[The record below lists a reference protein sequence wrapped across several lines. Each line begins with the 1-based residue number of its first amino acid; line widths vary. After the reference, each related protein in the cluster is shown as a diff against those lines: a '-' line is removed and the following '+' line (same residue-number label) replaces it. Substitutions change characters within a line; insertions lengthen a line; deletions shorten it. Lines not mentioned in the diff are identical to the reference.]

1 MAHHFEGV
9 IGNLRERTTKTGILF
24 TSGSRARGTLSA
36 SVALGQGF
44 DARSQ
49 WVKTGCLIS
58 ESSYDRIEKS
68 HRKALT

>member
-1 MAHHFEGV
+1 MAHHFEDV
-9 IGNLRERTTKTGILF
+9 IGNLRREQRKLEYSLPPARG
-24 TSGSRARGTLSA
+24 ARGTLSA
-36 SVALGQGF
+36 SVALRQGF

-68 HRKALT
+68 RRKALT

>member
-9 IGNLRERTTKTGILF
+9 IGNQRKLEYSLPPARE
-24 TSGSRARGTLSA
+24 ARGTLRA

-68 HRKALT
+68 HREALT